1 MIENNPEFSV
11 IIPVYNVK
19 DYLNACIDS
28 ILEQSYKN
36 FEIILVDDGSTDGS
50 ETICDEYSKKY
61 NNIYVYHK
69 QNGGQS
75 SARNIGVEH
84 ANGTY
89 FIFVD
94 SDDFIATNTLEMF
107 KERIDQLTTVDVI
120 LSEEMS
126 EVRNDGTIVPP
137 DNKLDQQEY
146 FRLNGQMALTKMYQT
161 IPNWSPC
168 GKCYRT
174 EYWRNK
180 TFKFI
185 EGRISEDLQ
194 LIDRVILEADVVSMV
209 SPHYY
214 YRSRIMT
221 STMHKNYYKLVDDTI
236 FVIDDWID
244 YLNQKKLNKEL
255 NELILKS
262 LANTLEHIA
271 LANIYYVPKEQ
282 RGVLTGKAYKCVSI
296 LRYDTSLEGKAT
308 MYAISLIGL
317 DLTCL
322 ILNKIKSFRKKRK
335 SIK

>member
-1 MIENNPEFSV
+1 MIIDNNPEFSV

-19 DYLNACIDS
+19 DYLHACIDS

-107 KERIDQLTTVDVI
+107 KERIDQLKTVDVI

-137 DNKLDQQEY
+137 SRKLDQREY
-146 FRLNGQMALTKMYQT
+146 VRLDGEEALTKMYQT

-174 EYWRNK
+174 EYWRK
-180 TFKFI
+180 KAFRFG
-185 EGRISEDLQ
+185 GRN
-194 LIDRVILEADVVSMV
+194 A
-209 SPHYY
+209 
-214 YRSRIMT
+214 
-221 STMHKNYYKLVDDTI
+221 
-236 FVIDDWID
+236 
-244 YLNQKKLNKEL
+244 
-255 NELILKS
+255 
-262 LANTLEHIA
+262 
-271 LANIYYVPKEQ
+271 
-282 RGVLTGKAYKCVSI
+282 
-296 LRYDTSLEGKAT
+296 
-308 MYAISLIGL
+308 
-317 DLTCL
+317 
-322 ILNKIKSFRKKRK
+322 
-335 SIK
+335 